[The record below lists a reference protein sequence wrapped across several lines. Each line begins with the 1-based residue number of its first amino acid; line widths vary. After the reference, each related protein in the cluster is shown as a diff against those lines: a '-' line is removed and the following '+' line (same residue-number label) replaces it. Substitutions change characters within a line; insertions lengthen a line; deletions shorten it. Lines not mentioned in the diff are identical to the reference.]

1 MSSRQKVTALWFSSV
16 VFILLKECV
25 GTQGWRKLSS
35 GGGGLTQQ
43 ILPRLLL
50 APADGI
56 DMPVPDVCHLSRNT
70 SHSFPQS
77 TLILL
82 YTGLQKV
89 YNLGYD
95 RSHNAR
101 SDRMIQFITTRDR
114 HQHPPPSPLTSSVQF
129 LPFPGEAQLWWSRTD
144 DSRIS
149 ADNKKERGSKV
160 LTTLIKGTPSVLLA
174 LIRLLV
180 RSQTENSLVK
190 ILQS

>member
-1 MSSRQKVTALWFSSV
+1 MKHKDDDQVTGDNEHGEKEDDDDFQQACVEDLRVTNVQQAEGHSALVQLS
-16 VFILLKECV
+16 CV
-25 GTQGWRKLSS
+25 HLVKGVCGHTRVEEGFL
-35 GGGGLTQQ
+35 GGGLTQQ

-101 SDRMIQFITTRDR
+101 SDRMIQFITTWDR

-129 LPFPGEAQLWWSRTD
+129 LPFPGEAQL
-144 DSRIS
+144 
-149 ADNKKERGSKV
+149 
-160 LTTLIKGTPSVLLA
+160 
-174 LIRLLV
+174 
-180 RSQTENSLVK
+180 
-190 ILQS
+190 